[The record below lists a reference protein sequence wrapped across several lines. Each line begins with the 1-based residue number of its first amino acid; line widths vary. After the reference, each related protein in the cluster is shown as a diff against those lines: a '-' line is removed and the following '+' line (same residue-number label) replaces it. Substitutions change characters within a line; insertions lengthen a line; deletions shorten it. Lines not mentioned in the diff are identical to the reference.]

1 MEQSNYHKI
10 LGGSVESRKK
20 NTSLPIV
27 EKNGS
32 PDGVAED
39 ISNAGGR
46 FKQK

>member
-10 LGGSVESRKK
+10 LGGSVESRRK

-27 EKNGS
+27 EKNSS

-39 ISNAGGR
+39 IVNQGGR
-46 FKQK
+46 YKQK